1 MGVMGKEKM
10 IKTYRGLVGIIKRKI
25 IDKYDSFSLIHDME
39 YQLKWLGGHKVSVS
53 AWQEKM
59 GATINNVD
67 FVVLMSK
74 ELMRNQES
82 KLYEWIFNKEQND
95 KIYNWLYQSGEV
107 HREFEKR
114 ERKRSRKLKFL

>member
-1 MGVMGKEKM
+1 M
-10 IKTYRGLVGIIKRKI
+10 IKTYKGLVGIIKRKI
-25 IDKYDSFSLIHDME
+25 INKYEYFPLSFPLE

-82 KLYEWIFNKEQND
+82 KLYEWIFNKEQNN

-114 ERKRSRKLKFL
+114 ERKRFRELRFL